1 MTREEFLLTTEIKSW
16 DPNPEGKIVQLDK
29 LILNPTIQSGSF
41 VITSYSSSRCTL
53 VSLDPY
59 ARCTQAD
66 YFTKVVKVVSE
77 LSERY
82 NDTIRRI
89 ENGNMLSDSEKK
101 RRIQDL
107 TEEYQH
113 IRITPVVP
121 KDIKQLQKLHPIYGG
136 LLKEIAEEKI
146 IRNRMISVKVSG
158 RTVNKLITSQLLR

>member
-16 DPNPEGKIVQLDK
+16 DPNPEGKLVQLDK

-59 ARCTQAD
+59 VRCTQAD

-158 RTVNKLITSQLLR
+158 RTVNKLITSQLLQ